1 MSNHTNGDAK
11 GTPNLIELAKNILE
25 QTTSISQYLEKIN
38 HAPPSFAPNSSEP
51 PQTPEYL
58 ALHSTLKSTLEDL
71 QDLID
76 GPRRS
81 LRSFVCQGNDLA
93 AFQVACDFEL
103 FTHVPLEGEIS
114 IQDLAKKAGLDA
126 DRTAR
131 CLRML
136 ATHRMFK
143 EPRPG
148 FFSHTGASYII
159 SSDEELRC
167 STHFMQVSLLVLC
180 LTSIVTES

>member
-11 GTPNLIELAKNILE
+11 GTPNLIDLANSIFQ
-25 QTTSISQYLEKIN
+25 QTTTLSLYLDKIN
-38 HAPPSFAPNSSEP
+38 HAHPSFAPNSPEP
-51 PQTPEYL
+51 PQTPVYL
-58 ALHSTLKSTLEDL
+58 ELYSTLKSTLEDL

-93 AFQVACDFEL
+93 AYQVACDFDL
-103 FTHVPLEGEIS
+103 FTLVPLEGEIS
-114 IQDLAKKAGLDA
+114 IEDLAKKAGLDA

-131 CLRML
+131 VLRML

-143 EPRPG
+143 ETRPG
-148 FFSHTGASYII
+148 FISHTGASYII

-167 STHFMQVSLLVLC
+167 STHFMQVSLC
-180 LTSIVTES
+180 LTSIVLKS